1 MFYIKHEWIMSL
13 GNKPKVP
20 GRQWWFRHQ
29 EPCAT
34 WLENL
39 IQIYGSIKMDVKIW
53 FGKDQLHKRY
63 FKSGQRWDAFHR
75 SWKEQR
81 FRSEYHWSP
90 EKTKE
95 LLGLSLQWPH
105 NQIRLSPIRRFAL
118 RYGPPYATYATAA
131 SEWRL
136 RNQFCTWVVA
146 PLNPRWRSIQFFS
159 HGSARNPHVIPCL
172 VGSNTIMFSRSKK
185 CCFLL
190 LLINPDCRL
199 RSQNW
204 WLWLG
209 ELAAVNGVRSSNLT
223 GLDASVSRL
232 IPTVNQTVCWYTIYI
247 YPPRRTLFWWM
258 YHPSSYHNPHF
269 FLGSVILLLLKCVN
283 IMIETGYPYIYDI
296 YIYTW

>member
-1 MFYIKHEWIMSL
+1 
-13 GNKPKVP
+13 
-20 GRQWWFRHQ
+20 
-29 EPCAT
+29 
-34 WLENL
+34 
-39 IQIYGSIKMDVKIW
+39 MDVKIW
-53 FGKDQLHKRY
+53 FGKDQLHQRY
-63 FKSGQRWDAFHR
+63 LKSGQRWDAFHR

-81 FRSEYHWSP
+81 FRSEYHWSA

-146 PLNPRWRSIQFFS
+146 PLNPRSRSIQLFS

-172 VGSNTIMFSRSKK
+172 VGSNTLMFSRSKK
-185 CCFLL
+185 RCFLL

-232 IPTVNQTVCWYTIYI
+232 IPTVNQTVCWYTVYIYI

-296 YIYTW
+296 YIWYIYIVIESSS